1 MNDLV
6 YACRLLRKSP
16 MFAAVAVLTLG
27 LGIGANVTM
36 FTVVRATLFAP
47 PPVQDIGSLFAI
59 YMVDGQNV
67 VAGNRFL
74 PTSYDNYRDLRDRTA
89 TFSDVAVIQLISM
102 TFSGRSAAET
112 VNGEMISANYFDV
125 LGVRPELGR
134 GFAPGEDDPH
144 GGSNLVV
151 LSHAMWVRR
160 FGGDRTVL
168 GRTIQ
173 LNTQSFTIIGIM
185 PPRFK
190 GTWAFSPAEVFWVSL
205 GSRNTVLSGPARE
218 VFDLR
223 RGAMLYPIGRL
234 KPGATAQQGAAE
246 MAAIGD
252 RLAHE
257 YPRDDGGRTLAIHP
271 LGDAIVGINQRGQY
285 VRVAQV
291 LTTVVGF
298 VLLIACVNLANLLL
312 ARAAGRSREMAVRG
326 ALGATRARLIR
337 QMLTEGV
344 VLSTL
349 GGAAGL
355 LLATWGR
362 ALLWA
367 MRPPF
372 LADSTI
378 DLTFDWR
385 VAAFTAVVAVGTGL
399 VFGALPAIRSSKPG
413 IVDALNA
420 GGRSGHVAA
429 GARLRR
435 TLVMAEVMLAAT
447 AVAGSGLFLRS
458 LEHAQRIDPGFESQ
472 RLLVFSANLD
482 DRYTPERGLQYVE
495 AALREARSVPG
506 VVNAA
511 VADSSP
517 LAGAAIRS
525 VFLDDRAPDA
535 RGVYVTTASVT
546 PDYFDTLRIP
556 LRRGRLLTAADND
569 KAAHVAVVSESFAKR
584 FWPGGEALGR
594 RVRFFTDTG
603 WRTIVGIVPDVAV
616 DELGGD
622 PRPFVYVPLGQL
634 YTPGLT
640 VHVRTSGTPDAVLP
654 IVRERVQR
662 LDPAVAIVGA
672 STIAGVLDQVLW
684 APRTGAQLLGIFAAL
699 AVLLALIG
707 IYGVMSYT
715 VNQRRPEIGIRMA
728 LGADAREIQQ
738 LVLRDG
744 MSPAI
749 AGLVAGVIVSIA
761 LGRWAAS
768 LLYDVQ
774 AWDIPALGIA
784 AICLT
789 LSALAACWLPSVRA
803 ARTDPL
809 RALSERG

>member
-1 MNDLV
+1 MRDVV
-6 YACRLLRKSP
+6 YAWRLLRKSP
-16 MFAAVAVLTLG
+16 MFTAVAVLTLG

-36 FTVVRATLFAP
+36 FTVVRATLFAR
-47 PPVQDIGSLFAI
+47 PPVRDVGRLFAI
-59 YMVDGQNV
+59 YMVDAQNV
-67 VAGNRFL
+67 VAGNRYL
-74 PTSYDNYRDLRDRTA
+74 PTSYDNYRDLRERT
-89 TFSDVAVIQLISM
+89 TSFSDVAVIELIAM
-102 TFSGRSAAET
+102 TLSGSGAAEPL
-112 VNGEMISANYFDV
+112 NGEMVSANYFDL

-134 GFAPGEDDPH
+134 AFAPGEGDPH

-151 LSHAMWVRR
+151 LSHAMWTRR
-160 FGGDRTVL
+160 FAGDPAVV

-173 LNTQSFTIIGIM
+173 LNSEPFTIIGVM
-185 PPRFK
+185 PPHFK

-205 GSRNTVLSGPARE
+205 AARNVALTAPARE

-234 KPGATAQQGAAE
+234 RPGVSARQAE
-246 MAAIGD
+246 EELAGIGE
-252 RLAHE
+252 RLARE
-257 YPRDDGGRTLAIHP
+257 FPRDDGGRTLAMHP
-271 LGDAIVGINQRGQY
+271 LADAIVGINERGQY

-312 ARAAGRSREMAVRG
+312 VRAAGRGREMAVRG
-326 ALGATRARLIR
+326 ALGATRGRLVR
-337 QMLTEGV
+337 QVLTEGV
-344 VLSTL
+344 LLSTL

-362 ALLWA
+362 AALWA

-378 DLTFDWR
+378 DLSFDWR
-385 VAAFTAVVAVGTGL
+385 VTVFTAGVAIATGL
-399 VFGALPAIRSSKPG
+399 VFGLLPALRSSRAR
-413 IVDALNA
+413 IAEALSA
-420 GGRSGHVAA
+420 GGRAGHAVA
-429 GARLRR
+429 GAGLRR

-447 AVAGSGLFLRS
+447 ALAGSGLFLRS
-458 LEHAQRIDPGFESQ
+458 LEHAQHIDPGFESH
-472 RLLVFSANLD
+472 RLFVFSANLD
-482 DRYTPERGLQYVE
+482 SRYTPERGLQFVE

-511 VADSSP
+511 VAGSSP
-517 LAGAAIRS
+517 LDGATIRS
-525 VFLDDRAPDA
+525 VFLDDRPSDA
-535 RGVYVTTASVT
+535 RGVYVTSTSVT
-546 PDYFDTLRIP
+546 SDYFDTLRIP
-556 LRRGRLLTAADND
+556 LRKGRLLTAADR
-569 KAAHVAVVSESFAKR
+569 AGSARVAVVSESFARR

-594 RVRFFTDTG
+594 RLRFFTDSD
-603 WRTIVGIVPDVAV
+603 WRTIVGVVSDVAV
-616 DELGGD
+616 DQLGGD
-622 PRPFVYVPLGQL
+622 PRPFVYVPLAQL
-634 YTPGLT
+634 YVPGLT
-640 VHVRTSGTPDAVLP
+640 VHVRTSGSPDGLLP
-654 IVRERVQR
+654 IVRGRVQR
-662 LDPAVAIVGA
+662 LDPALAIVGA

-684 APRTGAQLLGIFAAL
+684 APRAGAQLLSVFAAL
-699 AVLLALIG
+699 ALLLALIG

-744 MSPAI
+744 MIPAS
-749 AGLVAGVIVSIA
+749 AGLVAGVAVAIA

-768 LLYDVQ
+768 LLYDVP
-774 AWDIPALGIA
+774 AWDVPALGLT
-784 AICLT
+784 AISLT

-809 RALSERG
+809 HALREPV

>member
-1 MNDLV
+1 
-6 YACRLLRKSP
+6 
-16 MFAAVAVLTLG
+16 MFAAVAVLTLA

-47 PPVQDIGSLFAI
+47 PPVHDIGSLFAI
-59 YMVDGQNV
+59 YMVDAQNV
-67 VAGNRFL
+67 VAGNRYL
-74 PTSYDNYRDLRDRTA
+74 PTSYGNYRDLRERTT

-102 TFSGRSAAET
+102 TVSDQESAEP
-112 VNGEMISANYFDV
+112 VNGEMISANYFGV

-134 GFAPGEDDPH
+134 GFAVGEDDPH

-151 LSHAMWVRR
+151 LSHAMWVRH
-160 FGGDRTVL
+160 FGGERTII

-173 LNTQSFTIIGIM
+173 LNSQPFTIIGVM

-190 GTWAFSPAEVFWVSL
+190 GTWAFSPAEMFWVSL
-205 GSRNTVLSGPARE
+205 AARNTVLTAPARE

-223 RGAMLYPIGRL
+223 RGVMLYPIGRL
-234 KPGATAQQGAAE
+234 KPGVNASQAAAE

-252 RLAHE
+252 GLARE
-257 YPRDDGGRTLAIHP
+257 YPRDNGGRTLAIHP
-271 LGDAIVGINQRGQY
+271 LGAAIVGINERGQY

-291 LTTVVGF
+291 LAIVVGF

-312 ARAAGRSREMAVRG
+312 ARAAGRIREMAVRG

-344 VLSTL
+344 VLSIL

-362 ALLWA
+362 AALWA

-378 DLTFDWR
+378 DLTFDGR
-385 VAAFTAVVAVGTGL
+385 VAAFTAAIAVGTGL
-399 VFGALPAIRSSKPG
+399 MFGALPAIRATRPR

-420 GGRSGHVAA
+420 GGRAGHVAA

-435 TLVMAEVMLAAT
+435 TLVMAEVTLAAT
-447 AVAGSGLFLRS
+447 ALAGSGLFLRS
-458 LEHAQRIDPGFESQ
+458 LEHAERIDPGFESQ
-472 RLLVFSANLD
+472 RLFVFSANLD
-482 DRYTPERGLQYVE
+482 DRYTPERALQFVD
-495 AALREARSVPG
+495 AALREARNAPG
-506 VVNAA
+506 VVSAA
-511 VADSSP
+511 VAGSSP
-517 LAGAAIRS
+517 LGGAAIRS

-535 RGVYVTTASVT
+535 RGVYVTTTSVT
-546 PDYFDTLRIP
+546 ADYFDTMRIP
-556 LRRGRLLTAADND
+556 LRRGRLLTAADN
-569 KAAHVAVVSESFAKR
+569 AQSARVAIVSESFAKR
-584 FWPGGEALGR
+584 FWPAGEALGR
-594 RVRFFTDTG
+594 RLKFFTDTD

-616 DELGGD
+616 DELGAE
-622 PRPFVYVPLGQL
+622 PRPFVYVPLAQL
-634 YTPGLT
+634 YVPGLT
-640 VHVRTSGTPDAVLP
+640 MHVRTSGAPDAVLP
-654 IVRERVQR
+654 VVRERVRR
-662 LDPAVAIVGA
+662 LDPAIAIVGA

-684 APRTGAQLLGIFAAL
+684 APRTGAQLLGLFAGV

-715 VNQRRPEIGIRMA
+715 VHQRRAEIGIRMA
-728 LGADAREIQQ
+728 LGADAGEIRQ
-738 LVLRDG
+738 LILRDG
-744 MSPAI
+744 MAPAFG
-749 AGLVAGVIVSIA
+749 GLIVGVGVSVV

-768 LLYDVQ
+768 LLYDVP
-774 AWDIPALGIA
+774 AWDLPALGVT
-784 AICLT
+784 AICLI
-789 LSALAACWLPSVRA
+789 LSAFGACWLPSLRA

-809 RALSERG
+809 QALSERG

>member
-1 MNDLV
+1 
-6 YACRLLRKSP
+6 
-16 MFAAVAVLTLG
+16 MFASVAVLTLG
-27 LGIGANVTM
+27 LAIGANVTM

-47 PPVQDIGSLFAI
+47 PPVRDIGSLFAI
-59 YMVDGQNV
+59 YMVDAQNV
-67 VAGNRFL
+67 VAGNRYL
-74 PTSYDNYRDLRDRTA
+74 PTSYDNYRDLRERTTMFA
-89 TFSDVAVIQLISM
+89 DVAVIQLISM
-102 TFSGRSAAET
+102 TLSDRGAADP

-134 GFAPGEDDPH
+134 GFAAGEDDPH

-151 LSHAMWVRR
+151 LSHAMWARR
-160 FGGDRTVL
+160 FGGERTVI

-173 LNTQSFTIIGIM
+173 LNSQPFTIIGVM

-205 GSRNTVLSGPARE
+205 AARNSVLSAPARE

-234 KPGATAQQGAAE
+234 KPGATARQAAAE

-252 RLAHE
+252 GLARE

-271 LGDAIVGINQRGQY
+271 LGDAIVGINELGQY

-291 LTTVVGF
+291 LTTVVGC

-312 ARAAGRSREMAVRG
+312 ARAAGRTREMAVRG
-326 ALGATRARLIR
+326 ALGATRARLVR
-337 QMLTEGV
+337 QVLTEGV
-344 VLSTL
+344 LLSAL

-355 LLATWGR
+355 LLAIWGR
-362 ALLWA
+362 AVLWS

-399 VFGALPAIRSSKPG
+399 VFATLPAIRSSRPR
-413 IVDALNA
+413 IVEALSA
-420 GGRSGHVAA
+420 GGRAGHVAA
-429 GARLRR
+429 GARLRQA
-435 TLVMAEVMLAAT
+435 LVMAEVMLAAA

-458 LEHAQRIDPGFESQ
+458 LEHAQHINPGFESQ
-472 RLLVFSANLD
+472 RLFVFSTNLD
-482 DRYTPERGLQYVE
+482 DRYTVERGLQFVE

-511 VADSSP
+511 VAGSSP
-517 LAGAAIRS
+517 LGGASIRS
-525 VFLDDRAPDA
+525 VFLDDRPPDT
-535 RGVYVTTASVT
+535 RGVYVTATSVT
-546 PDYFDTLRIP
+546 TDYFDTMRIP
-556 LRRGRLLTAADND
+556 WRRGRLLTAADN
-569 KAAHVAVVSESFAKR
+569 AQSARVAIVSESFAKR

-594 RVRFFTDTG
+594 RLKFFTDSD

-616 DELGGD
+616 DQLGGD
-622 PRPFVYVPLGQL
+622 PRPFVYVPLTQL
-634 YTPGLT
+634 YVPGLT
-640 VHVRTSGTPDAVLP
+640 VHVRTSGAPDALLP
-654 IVRERVQR
+654 VVRERVQR
-662 LDPAVAIVGA
+662 LDPAIAIVGA
-672 STIAGVLDQVLW
+672 ATIAGVLDQVLW
-684 APRTGAQLLGIFAAL
+684 APRTGAQLLAMFAVL

-728 LGADAREIQQ
+728 LGADTREIRQ

-744 MSPAI
+744 MTPAI
-749 AGLVAGVIVSIA
+749 AGLIAGVTVA
-761 LGRWAAS
+761 MVLGRWAAS
-768 LLYDVQ
+768 LLYDVPP
-774 AWDIPALGIA
+774 WDLPALGVT
-784 AICLT
+784 AICLI